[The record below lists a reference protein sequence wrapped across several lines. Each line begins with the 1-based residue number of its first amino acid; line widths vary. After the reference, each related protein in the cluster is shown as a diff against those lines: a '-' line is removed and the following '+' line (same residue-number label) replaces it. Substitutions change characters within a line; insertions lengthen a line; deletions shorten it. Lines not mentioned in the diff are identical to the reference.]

1 VSPRSHLYVPGN
13 APDRFGKAVASGAGA
28 VILDLEDAVAVS
40 AKDDARA
47 TVAEWVRRPRTE
59 AVEVWVRVNTG
70 ARGTDDVRAVVGPG
84 LTGICVPKV
93 AAVSTLQLLHTL
105 LSGLETAGGLPLG
118 SIAVCPLIE
127 TAAGVVAAAEIA
139 AGPRVRHL
147 QLGEVDL
154 AADLGVR
161 PGPEGWELLHA
172 RSTVVTASAAAGIAP
187 PPGPVSTEFRDLAAF
202 TAETERLARLGFAG
216 RVCIHPA
223 QIRPVERVFTP
234 TAEELAAA
242 RDVLDRLAHAASGV
256 AVGPDGR
263 LLDEALARQA
273 RRLLASA

>member
-154 AADLGVR
+154 AADRGVR
-161 PGPEGWELLHA
+161 PGPEGWELLH
-172 RSTVVTASAAAGIAP
+172 GIAP

>member
-1 VSPRSHLYVPGN
+1 MSARSHLYVPGN
-13 APDRFGKAVASGAGA
+13 APDRFAKAVASGAGA

-40 AKDDARA
+40 AKDAARA
-47 TVAEWVRRPRTE
+47 TVAEWVARPRTE
-59 AVEVWVRVNTG
+59 PVEVWVRVNAG

-93 AAVSTLQLLHTL
+93 SAVSTLQRLHTL
-105 LSGLETAGGLPLG
+105 LGDLETAGGLPLG

-127 TAAGVVAAAEIA
+127 TATGVVAAAEIA

-172 RSTVVTASAAAGIAP
+172 RSTVVTASAAAGIDP

-202 TAETERLARLGFAG
+202 TAETERLARLGFSG
-216 RVCIHPA
+216 RACIHPA
-223 QIRPVERVFTP
+223 QVGPVERVFTP
-234 TAEELAAA
+234 SAEELAAA
-242 RDVLDRLAHAASGV
+242 RDVLDRLAAGSGV
-256 AVGPDGR
+256 AVGADGR
-263 LLDEALARQA
+263 LLDEAVARHA
-273 RRLLASA
+273 RRVLASA

>member
-1 VSPRSHLYVPGN
+1 VSARSHLYVPGN
-13 APDRFGKAVASGAGA
+13 APDRFAKAVASGAGA

-40 AKDDARA
+40 AKDTARA
-47 TVAEWVRRPRTE
+47 DVAAWVRRPRSE
-59 AVEVWVRVNTG
+59 HVEVWVRVNAG
-70 ARGTDDVRAVVGPG
+70 ARGTQDVRAVVCAG

-93 AAVSTLQLLHTL
+93 SSVSTLQRLHTL
-105 LSGLETAGGLPLG
+105 LGDLEAAGGLPLG

-127 TAAGVVAAAEIA
+127 TATGVVAAAEIA

-172 RSTVVTASAAAGIAP
+172 RSTVVTASAAAGIDP

-202 TAETERLARLGFAG
+202 TAETERLARLGFSG

-223 QIRPVERVFTP
+223 QVGPVEQVFTP
-234 TAEELAAA
+234 SAEELAAA
-242 RDVLDRLAHAASGV
+242 RDVLDRLAAGSGV
-256 AVGPDGR
+256 AVGADGR
-263 LLDEALARQA
+263 LLDEAVARQA
-273 RRLLASA
+273 RRILASA